1 MLLQLDSPAAKR
13 SSGHP
18 EATQKI
24 GESYPPPKKQEKT
37 QTDDNAMVAK
47 CAACNEPAYG
57 FMVVLILGDSL

>member
-13 SSGHP
+13 SSGHS
-18 EATQKI
+18 EATHKT
-24 GESYPPPKKQEKT
+24 GELYPPPKKQEKT
-37 QTDDNAMVAK
+37 QTDDDAMVAK